1 MLAGIFMIGTIGCV
15 LAPDWHVLAAFRFI
29 LGLAVGGA
37 SATVPVYLA
46 EMAPVERR
54 GSIVTRNEVM
64 IVSGQFAA
72 IVINAIIFSIWGEHA
87 GVWRYM
93 LLVAVL
99 PAIGLFIGMLRMPE
113 SPRWLSSQ
121 NRDDEA
127 LEVLRQVRSPER
139 ADAEL
144 AEVHALALEEKESQ
158 TGGWS
163 DLATP
168 WIRRLIIVGIGNGV
182 FSQFSGI
189 NVIMYYGTHL
199 LENAGFSSNGAI
211 VANTLNGFFSVL
223 GVTVGILLMNKFNR
237 RSMIITGYVLTTTF
251 HALVGIFAL
260 ALPDN
265 TVKPYVIMILV
276 IGFVFS
282 MQALIGPLT
291 WLLLSEIILVV
302 RRCRFPSDE
311 AVGANIVVSPVVS
324 TRVGLATLA
333 VAAQPALQGQGPAS
347 VMLDDDDRMIG
358 ATPHA
363 REPSTNCATPS
374 PKDQSSRVF
383 SDTEITRSAGR
394 KPVSDSRRSASARNA
409 ARL

>member
-1 MLAGIFMIGTIGCV
+1 M
-15 LAPDWHVLAAFRFI
+15 
-29 LGLAVGGA
+29 
-37 SATVPVYLA
+37 
-46 EMAPVERR
+46 
-54 GSIVTRNEVM
+54 
-64 IVSGQFAA
+64 
-72 IVINAIIFSIWGEHA
+72 
-87 GVWRYM
+87 
-93 LLVAVL
+93 
-99 PAIGLFIGMLRMPE
+99 
-113 SPRWLSSQ
+113 
-121 NRDDEA
+121 
-127 LEVLRQVRSPER
+127 RSPEC

-168 WIRRLIIVGIGNGV
+168 WIRRLIIVGIGIGV

-291 WLLLSEIILVV
+291 WLLLSEI
-302 RRCRFPSDE
+302 FPLKIRSF
-311 AVGANIVVSPVVS
+311 AMGVCVFMLWIANSIVAFGFPPTVDALGISS
-324 TRVGLATLA
+324 TFFLFAALGLAAIIFMWRMAPETRGRTLE
-333 VAAQPALQGQGPAS
+333 QFE
-347 VMLDDDDRMIG
+347 DDF
-358 ATPHA
+358 
-363 REPSTNCATPS
+363 
-374 PKDQSSRVF
+374 RVQH
-383 SDTEITRSAGR
+383 S
-394 KPVSDSRRSASARNA
+394 
-409 ARL
+409 